1 MHTQNQQATM
11 LWMVEHDTD
20 RNRACYLICKAFA
33 TQINARQCLK
43 KGIYRA
49 RMYEKFVAKA
59 TLQLAFHILP
69 VTRAGQNTMHK
80 DNKMVWSHIELLCSL
95 KLGLNN
101 RHQGIAADTGA
112 PSLHPL

>member
-49 RMYEKFVAKA
+49 RCHTKTNAQIRLKEPEPEIVNTISHSCK
-59 TLQLAFHILP
+59 LQEPFLIF
-69 VTRAGQNTMHK
+69 QQ
-80 DNKMVWSHIELLCSL
+80 EQL
-95 KLGLNN
+95 KSK
-101 RHQGIAADTGA
+101 QGF
-112 PSLHPL
+112 